1 MQLKQCLMITY
12 ITEQEPRRDR
22 NKFINQSS
30 HLKLKEEEQI
40 KPNADGKENN
50 KDEYRNKSK
59 SEK

>member
-12 ITEQEPRRDR
+12 STEQEPTRDR

>member
-12 ITEQEPRRDR
+12 STEQEPRRDR